1 MKKAEMKRIMNEIML
16 CYEAGAT
23 EKEAF
28 DMLEGLELGKYEGR
42 ELAVFIWTL
51 YGGGDV
57 SEMLDDYSTETP
69 VNYRTMSPSDLVAL
83 VTRIAMEA

>member
-1 MKKAEMKRIMNEIML
+1 MKKAEIKRIMNEIML

-28 DMLEGLELGKYEGR
+28 DMLEGLELGKYEGKD
-42 ELAVFIWTL
+42 LAVFIWTL

-57 SEMLDDYSTETP
+57 SEMLDDYSTEAP
-69 VNYRTMSPSDLVAL
+69 VNYRAMSPCELLNL
-83 VTRIAMEA
+83 VTRIAAEA